1 MRGGRYWEEEEKR
14 RCRVCEREGETRDHV
29 WEECMGWRVERV
41 WQEMAGEVQGDEGEG
56 EEWLRRLDERRQ
68 VYGGMVV

>member
-1 MRGGRYWEEEEKR
+1 MQGVWKGGRDVGA
-14 RCRVCEREGETRDHV
+14 RVGGVRG
-29 WEECMGWRVERV
+29 MGVERG
-41 WQEMAGEVQGDEGEG
+41 WQEMAGEVVGDKGEG